1 MTDATEAPTSLYGE
15 PFDSGLAEAHGHHMA
30 AEFGAAYAVYEELLD
45 RAGSLDDSP
54 DVRFLRAHLLSDLT
68 SVLLSASDLPRAE
81 EANERARALLDGVAA
96 EPMGPQGRQLWLEM
110 LLRTLIAGSAVL
122 SATGR
127 LDEALARLDE
137 AAAVLPGFRDPEGL
151 RAAEIGLDRVLLL
164 MARGEWGA
172 AEEHAVLLLSVTP
185 DSAAE
190 TIPRLLTA
198 LGAICSATGRYD
210 PAEDHFARAEDGF
223 LALGDS
229 GERQG
234 LLTHRAFLVWGRG
247 ELGRAEELFTEAST
261 VFEGQR
267 RFGDLAVCEQAR
279 SHLAGLRGDA
289 TGARDLMAASLD
301 RFTRLGASVAAA
313 DSMLLGAQHAYAR
326 GDVEEMKRLS
336 QEARDVY
343 QARRIHERCAQVD
356 LLLARA
362 LEDDL
367 DRADHG
373 DHERRSVDTA
383 LSLALPAALTLAAA
397 RHDFVT
403 AHARGQWL
411 ELADEAMRLV
421 FRLAVRRQ
429 DQGLLFEL
437 VEHRCAGAALS
448 LGGRSGAARSSGAPV
463 FPDPAMK
470 TYGEGGAVALGG
482 VAAEAAASAGLR
494 VGPPPKV
501 RMSAE
506 SGRVALQ
513 EYIAAAEFRYGR
525 RIVAEVEVP
534 FWDTEALTGRPV
546 VQVRLAD
553 AGDLFMTW
561 TWAGGVRGFGTG
573 YAPAR
578 EVERVVGE
586 LSAAL
591 PGSGEGE
598 AGMRRAF
605 GAGAFA
611 GRGAER
617 RLARA
622 LGGVL
627 WPEGLTEQIRRV
639 AARTGRPLVRIQPS
653 PRTAQVP
660 WELLAVDDT
669 DVRLLDLADVVTTA
683 PTSLRR
689 RSAVAGTAGGGG
701 LAAAVGPPAADGVS
715 GPPAR
720 DAVSGPP
727 AADGARGDTGVPEPG
742 GDQATAGRPAPGA
755 DRTAVGRRTAIGRP
769 APAPGQV
776 AAGPPAE
783 APGPVVLVLD
793 PRVPGFRAD
802 SPLGSVLGPPGSD
815 PELLAL
821 VRRHLDTGPVV
832 PSPAT
837 PAEAFRRTDLDREWL
852 SGVLRA
858 GPRRLLYVGHVSGA
872 PVEGGQSEDGT
883 LHLCC
888 GPGTAGLTEPVRAHR
903 PLSAKDLLLGTL
915 PLRGDGEPGA
925 AVWPAPPRVALIG
938 CESGGDL
945 RFAESFGL
953 ATAMLHNGADL
964 VTATRWPLPTSF
976 AFHHLAGVPE
986 SVRPLSEAVVAVDT
1000 AHEDP
1005 DPVHGLCAWQR
1016 ERLDR
1021 WRADGRIADSPLLWA
1036 ALTCIVV

>member
-1 MTDATEAPTSLYGE
+1 MTDATGAQTSLYGE

-30 AEFGAAYAVYEELLD
+30 AEFGAAYAVYEELLGL
-45 RAGSLDDSP
+45 AGSLDDSP
-54 DVRFLRAHLLSDLT
+54 DVRFLRAHLLADLT

-81 EANERARALLDGVAA
+81 EANERSRALLDSVAA
-96 EPMGPQGRQLWLEM
+96 EPMGPRGRQLWLEI

-127 LDEALARLDE
+127 PDEALARLDE
-137 AAAVLPGFRDPEGL
+137 AAAVLPEFTDPDGL

-172 AEEHAVLLLSVTP
+172 AEEHGVLLLSVTP

-190 TIPRLLTA
+190 AVPRLLTA

-210 PAEDHFARAEDGF
+210 PAEDYFARAEDGF
-223 LALGDS
+223 LALGDG
-229 GERQG
+229 GERQV
-234 LLTHRAFLVWGRG
+234 LLTHRAFLAWGRG
-247 ELGRAEELFTEAST
+247 EPDRAEELFREASIL
-261 VFEGQR
+261 FEGQR

-313 DSMLLGAQHAYAR
+313 DSMSLGAQHAYVR
-326 GDVEEMKRLS
+326 GDIEEMRRLA

-343 QARRIHERCAQVD
+343 QVRRIHERCAQVD

-367 DRADHG
+367 NRADHG
-373 DHERRSVDTA
+373 DHERMSVDTA

-448 LGGRSGAARSSGAPV
+448 LGGLPGAAGSSGAPV
-463 FPDPAMK
+463 FPDPATK

-482 VAAEAAASAGLR
+482 VAAEAAASVGLR

-513 EYIAAAEFRYGR
+513 EYIAAAEFRYER
-525 RIVAEVEVP
+525 RIVAEAEVP

-561 TWAGGVRGFGTG
+561 TWAGGARGFGTG
-573 YAPAR
+573 YAPAV

-586 LSAAL
+586 LSEAL

-639 AARTGRPLVRIQPS
+639 ATRAGRPLIRIQPS

-689 RSAVAGTAGGGG
+689 RSAVGGAAKGDG
-701 LAAAVGPPAADGVS
+701 RAAAFAPPAADS
-715 GPPAR
+715 
-720 DAVSGPP
+720 
-727 AADGARGDTGVPEPG
+727 ARGDTGG
-742 GDQATAGRPAPGA
+742 PAPGA
-755 DRTAVGRRTAIGRP
+755 DRTAAGRP
-769 APAPGQV
+769 APAPGRMT
-776 AAGPPAE
+776 AGPPAE
-783 APGPVVLVLD
+783 VPGPVVLVLD

-802 SPLGSVLGPPGSD
+802 SALGSVLGPPGSD

-821 VRRHLDTGPVV
+821 VRRHLDTGPVA

-837 PAEAFRRTDLDREWL
+837 AAEAFRRTDLDREWL

-925 AVWPAPPRVALIG
+925 LIWPAPPRVALIG

-1000 AHEDP
+1000 AHEGP
-1005 DPVHGLCAWQR
+1005 DPVDGLCAWQR

-1021 WRADGRIADSPLLWA
+1021 WRAEGRIADSPLLWA